1 MIAAMSRSLGCGMRR
16 LASMGAAA
24 LLAACSGGPN
34 ATPALTTTTTSESSA
49 PATTA
54 PAPTVAATPV
64 HTNAAGIRTCVS
76 SSEGMEF
83 TCALEAG
90 TYATEFFVPQ
100 VTYTVPS
107 AGWAS
112 LNRQA
117 APGNFHL
124 FPPGGGS
131 IEAFDSGTTDA
142 ITILSAAVA
151 PGTCTGEPSAKFEPT
166 FDGLVEFLTTN
177 PRLRIR
183 DVRDASVGG
192 LDGTVMDIAFGEPDG
207 CDDGDYSDF
216 LVGVSPSHG
225 AFGIN
230 EQLRGVRLYLLRVE
244 GSDAALAIE
253 VDDAKDGGSD
263 YGDGEDWFEPA
274 QALIDTIVF
283 GP

>member
-1 MIAAMSRSLGCGMRR
+1 M
-16 LASMGAAA
+16 
-24 LLAACSGGPN
+24 
-34 ATPALTTTTTSESSA
+34 E
-49 PATTA
+49 
-54 PAPTVAATPV
+54 
-64 HTNAAGIRTCVS
+64 RTCH
-76 SSEGMEF
+76 
-83 TCALEAG
+83 LEAG

-131 IEAFDSGTTDA
+131 IQAFEAGTTDA
-142 ITILSAAVA
+142 ITILSAGVA
-151 PGTCTGEPSAKFEPT
+151 PGRCTGEPSTKFEPT
-166 FDGLVEFLTTN
+166 FDGLVEFVTKN
-177 PRLRIR
+177 PRLRVR

-192 LDGTVMDIAFGEPDG
+192 LDGTVMDITFGEPDG
-207 CDDGDYSDF
+207 CADGDYTDF

-225 AFGIN
+225 ALAIN
-230 EQLRGVRLYLLRVE
+230 PRLSSVRLYLLRVG
-244 GSDAALAIE
+244 GSDAALVIE

-263 YGDGEDWFEPA
+263 YGDGEDWFGPA

-283 GP
+283 AP